1 MAQSKSVENAVDRVA
16 EHAASLTFEDL
27 PDLAV
32 TRARQ
37 VVLDTLGT
45 TFGGYQ
51 SSLGGLSVDYVA
63 TDRPGEAA
71 TLVGDG
77 RRSTVEGAAWANA
90 VMSKHVGMDDSHRTA
105 GHVASE
111 LVPIVLAVGEDRNLS
126 GEDVIVAMA
135 AGYDVFDAIQRPVE
149 DWQRERGM
157 DHKSQVGTL
166 ASAVTAAVAMDLSR
180 EDIGNALAL
189 AMDMA
194 SGTEQYVYDA
204 GECDTK
210 DLLSGYAARNGIQAA
225 KMADFGFRG
234 PPGALDGEYGYF
246 HAFGPGY
253 DPSYLDRLGEG
264 CALANTGFK
273 PHAGCRRVH
282 ACVDATQQI
291 MENDPPDLN
300 AITRIE
306 VDTYEDAITPSFR
319 VNMEPETVGQAGFSL
334 PVTASVVL
342 TRESWYPEDI
352 AAYENPDI
360 KELRYLVEVGLDEE
374 IEAAHPE
381 KNGCE
386 VRVTTE
392 DGKVRTG
399 RVEYAKGEPE
409 NMLTDEEFSQK
420 FGHLADDVLPSEQ
433 LERVEELS
441 GRLEEL
447 DDVSELV
454 AATVPS

>member
-1 MAQSKSVENAVDRVA
+1 MSQTKSVENAVDRVA
-16 EHAASLTFEDL
+16 GHAASLGYDDL
-27 PDLAV
+27 PDLAT

-51 SSLGGLSVDYVA
+51 SDLGELTVDYVA
-63 TDRPGEAA
+63 ADQPGDAA

-77 RRSTVEGAAWANA
+77 RRSTAEGAAWANG

-111 LVPIVLAVGEDRNLS
+111 IVPIVLAVGENRNLS

-135 AGYDVFDAIQRPVE
+135 AGYDVFDALQRPVE

-180 EDIGNALAL
+180 EEIGNALAL

-225 KMADFGFRG
+225 KMAAFGFRG

-253 DPSYLDRLGEG
+253 DPSYLDRLGAE

-291 MENDPPDLN
+291 IENDSPDLD

-319 VNMEPETVGQAGFSL
+319 VNMDPETVGQAGFSL

-342 TRESWYPEDI
+342 TRGSWYPEDI
-352 AAYENPDI
+352 AAYDDPEI
-360 KELRYLVEVGLDEE
+360 EELRRLVEVGLDEK
-374 IEAAHPE
+374 IEDAHPE

-392 DGKVRTG
+392 DGKVHTG

-409 NMLTDEEFSQK
+409 NMLTDEEFSEK
-420 FGHLADDVLPSEQ
+420 FRHLSDDVLHSEQ
-433 LERVEELS
+433 LDRIEELT
-441 GRLEEL
+441 GRLEDL

-454 AATVPS
+454 EATVPS